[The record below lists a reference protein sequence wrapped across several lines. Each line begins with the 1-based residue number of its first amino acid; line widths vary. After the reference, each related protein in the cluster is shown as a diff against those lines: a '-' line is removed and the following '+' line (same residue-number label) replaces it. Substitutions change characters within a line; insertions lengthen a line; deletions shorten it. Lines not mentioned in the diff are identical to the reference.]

1 MLPGE
6 LVMRPL
12 ELHRQDTN
20 LTDPVAGGLSQLH
33 VLIPKVPCQTHTCC
47 QASPDLRSV
56 QILQPITFCF
66 LFIFSLF
73 PQNSRAAWSGHDCHI
88 GCIEAGRMVG
98 GHGLGLSRTLCGM
111 RTCKIFALSVKTVV
125 YGQSPVQV
133 TPSTLAFNK
142 SGYDV
147 QY

>member
-1 MLPGE
+1 MK
-6 LVMRPL
+6 R
-12 ELHRQDTN
+12 
-20 LTDPVAGGLSQLH
+20 AG
-33 VLIPKVPCQTHTCC
+33 
-47 QASPDLRSV
+47 
-56 QILQPITFCF
+56 
-66 LFIFSLF
+66 
-73 PQNSRAAWSGHDCHI
+73 WS
-88 GCIEAGRMVG
+88 G

-147 QY
+147 ADLMRDAEKLDGLSPTTIANRLSR

>member
-1 MLPGE
+1 
-6 LVMRPL
+6 MRPGQGTIVTEGVL
-12 ELHRQDTN
+12 KR
-20 LTDPVAGGLSQLH
+20 AG
-33 VLIPKVPCQTHTCC
+33 
-47 QASPDLRSV
+47 
-56 QILQPITFCF
+56 
-66 LFIFSLF
+66 
-73 PQNSRAAWSGHDCHI
+73 WS
-88 GCIEAGRMVG
+88 G